1 MSYDKEL
8 IIDLEFALCAKLQPT
23 FLAISEPDEDT
34 GEIEIIISC
43 NQFNRKNIQ
52 ERVSIIFKLIENYVP
67 AILED
72 RLILVT
78 ALNNNEMDEVLDDL
92 FSRELF

>member
-8 IIDLEFALCAKLQPT
+8 IIDLEFALCAKLQPV

-43 NQFNRKNIQ
+43 NQFGRKNIQ
-52 ERVSIIFKLIENYVP
+52 ERVSIIFQLIQNYVP
-67 AILED
+67 DILED
-72 RLILVT
+72 RLIVVT

>member
-23 FLAISEPDEDT
+23 FLAISNPDEDT
-34 GEIEIIISC
+34 GEIEIVIAC
-43 NQFNRKNIQ
+43 TQFGRKNIQ
-52 ERVSIIFKLIENYVP
+52 ERIAIIFKLISEYVP
-67 AILED
+67 AILDE
-72 RLILVT
+72 RLLIVS
-78 ALNNNEMDEVLDDL
+78 AFSNSEMDDVLDDL

>member
-1 MSYDKEL
+1 MTERESL
-8 IIDLEFALCAKLQPT
+8 IDLEFLLIAKLRPT
-23 FLAISEPDEDT
+23 FLAISDPDEDD
-34 GEIEIIISC
+34 GSIEIVIAC
-43 NQFNRKNIQ
+43 TQFNRKTIQ
-52 ERVSIIFKLIENYVP
+52 ERISIVFKLISEYLGY
-67 AILED
+67 ILED

>member
-8 IIDLEFALCAKLQPT
+8 IIDLEFALCAKLQPV

-52 ERVSIIFKLIENYVP
+52 ERVAIIFRLIENYVP

-72 RLILVT
+72 RLIVVT

>member
-8 IIDLEFALCAKLQPT
+8 IIDLEFALCAKLQPV

-52 ERVSIIFKLIENYVP
+52 ERVAIIVLLIENYVP

-72 RLILVT
+72 RLIVVT